1 DVDGNQ
7 TQDVVITGEAASG
20 SIARLYL
27 NDGMGNFTEQT
38 GTPFEGISNSSI
50 AFADADGNQAIDLLL
65 TGNTGLEFITKL
77 YLNDGSG
84 SFYEHTEIPFKEI
97 TNGTVTFADAD
108 GDNTQDVLITG
119 QDSLS
124 NKVVKLYL
132 NDGGMFTSNDREVI
146 EAAASFTLYPN
157 PVVAGEVSLD
167 LSSLTQSPTMV
178 RILDLHGRIV
188 VLQQIS
194 EKTDRQTIR
203 LDISYLQ
210 PGYYIVQVGDG
221 EKIVSRK
228 LLIR

>member
-1 DVDGNQ
+1 
-7 TQDVVITGEAASG
+7 
-20 SIARLYL
+20 
-27 NDGMGNFTEQT
+27 
-38 GTPFEGISNSSI
+38 
-50 AFADADGNQAIDLLL
+50 
-65 TGNTGLEFITKL
+65 
-77 YLNDGSG
+77 
-84 SFYEHTEIPFKEI
+84 
-97 TNGTVTFADAD
+97 
-108 GDNTQDVLITG
+108 
-119 QDSLS
+119 
-124 NKVVKLYL
+124 
-132 NDGGMFTSNDREVI
+132 MFTSNDREVI

-178 RILDLHGRIV
+178 RIVDLHGRIV

-210 PGYYIVQVGDG
+210 PGYFIVQVGDG